1 MKLTAVIFAL
11 LATAFALPQRHN
23 GGPGNNRPGNNGPPA
38 TIPPANAPPTSTP
51 PANNQP
57 STSTPSTNN
66 GGTIDP
72 SLVPDFGITAGIP
85 STNQKGSCQG
95 NNNVNIPCQC
105 PPSKAAFISVL
116 EKFNAQGNI
125 FGDAF
130 SFNTNTADQSPATQ
144 LARVNAA
151 IVALQNFD
159 QTSKGEGC
167 PAGGSAP
174 GFISLRT
181 KLQAEV

>member
-1 MKLTAVIFAL
+1 MKFTVVFFAL
-11 LATAFALPQRHN
+11 LATALALPQRHN
-23 GGPGNNRPGNNGPPA
+23 FGPGTGRGGNNAPPA
-38 TIPPANAPPTSTP
+38 NTPPANAPPTSTSPANTP
-51 PANNQP
+51 PAANTQAA
-57 STSTPSTNN
+57 ST

-85 STNQKGSCQG
+85 STTQAGSCQG
-95 NNNVNIPCQC
+95 ANNVNIPCQC

-116 EKFNAQGNI
+116 EKFNAQGNV

-159 QTSKGEGC
+159 QTTKGEGC

-174 GFISLRT
+174 GFIAART